1 MLHVYPPLFGFPSHV
16 GHHSWKESYDNP
28 RQPIKNKIHYFA
40 NKDPHIQ
47 SYGFSNS
54 HVCMWELDHKEGWV
68 LKNWCF
74 RIVVVERLL
83 RVLWTARRS
92 NQSIL
97 KKSTLNKGLMLK
109 LKLQYFGHLMQTA
122 NSLEKILML
131 GKIESGRRSRRQRM
145 RWLHGITNSMDMKLR
160 KLWEIVKDRGASHA
174 AVHGIAKSWTRL
186 SVWTT
191 IWKLN
196 YSTENCMEVYQIYLT
211 S

>member
-1 MLHVYPPLFGFPSHV
+1 MRV
-16 GHHSWKESYDNP
+16 GPWRSLITEELILSNFSA
-28 RQPIKNKIHYFA
+28 REGSL
-40 NKDPHIQ
+40 Q
-47 SYGFSNS
+47 S
-54 HVCMWELDHKEGWV
+54 
-68 LKNWCF
+68 
-74 RIVVVERLL
+74 
-83 RVLWTARRS
+83 LWSRRS
-92 NQSIL
+92 CQSIL
-97 KKSTLNKGLMLK
+97 KEFNTDYSLEALMLK
-109 LKLQYFGHLMQTA
+109 LKFQKFGHQMWRTD
-122 NSLEKILML
+122 SFEKTLTL
-131 GKIESGRRSRRQRM
+131 GKIEGKRRTGRQRM